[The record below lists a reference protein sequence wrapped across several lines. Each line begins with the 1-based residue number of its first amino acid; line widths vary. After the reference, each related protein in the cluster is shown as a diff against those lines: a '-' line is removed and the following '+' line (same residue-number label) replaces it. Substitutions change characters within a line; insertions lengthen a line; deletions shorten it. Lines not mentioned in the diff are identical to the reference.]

1 MNIFIFHNDLRL
13 VDNIGLSE
21 ALKSGKVI
29 PIFVFTPTQIG
40 KQNPYR
46 SQNAINFMC
55 ESLMSLDNE
64 LRKHGSQLHVFYGNT
79 HTVIES
85 LIKKHKITGVYSNMN
100 YTPFAIERDAAIAN
114 VCKKHNV
121 EFVENEDFGLF
132 PIEHIKTGG
141 GVYRKFTPYYE
152 AALKHKIPEPISYK
166 LTNLIRVNSGNKSLI
181 TKFKTGRHTSKYM
194 MGDRKNPLF
203 TLGRIKNN
211 LKHYDRDR
219 NTLAI
224 RSTELSCHIKFGLV
238 SVREVYHVFKKTNA
252 DLVKQLIWREYYM
265 NIVWAYPYVLQGKNR
280 NLNERE
286 RKVHWHELKPSNSR
300 LFIAWCKG
308 KTGCPIVDAAM
319 TQLNTIG
326 YMHNRGRLIAGWY
339 LVKILGFNWIYGERY
354 FATQLRDYDP
364 AQNNGGWQFVAG
376 SQDSYYRGFNYM
388 LQSAKYDPHADYI
401 KQWLPQ
407 LKNIPPKHIHEW
419 ENHYTEYKVNYPK
432 PIITYDKKFGKY

>member
-21 ALKSGKVI
+21 ALKTGKVI
-29 PIFVFTPTQIG
+29 PVFIFTPTQIG

-55 ESLMSLDNE
+55 ESLMSLDSE
-64 LRKHGSQLHVFYGNT
+64 LRKHGSQLHVYYGNT
-79 HTVIES
+79 HTIIEN

-121 EFVENEDFGLF
+121 EFVESEDFGLF
-132 PIEHIKTGG
+132 PIEYIKTGG
-141 GVYRKFTPYYE
+141 GVYRKFTPYYD
-152 AALKHKIPEPISYK
+152 AVLKHKVPKPISYS
-166 LTNLIRVNSGNKSLI
+166 LTNLTKISSGNKSLI
-181 TKFKTGRHTSKYM
+181 IKFKVNPRRGDAGRNKREIGLRVLHGASK
-194 MGDRKNPLF
+194 L
-203 TLGRIKNN
+203 T
-211 LKHYDRDR
+211 HYDKER
-219 NTLAI
+219 NILNI
-224 RSTELSCHIKFGLV
+224 RTTELSCYIKFGLV
-238 SVREVYHVFKKTNA
+238 SVREVYRVFKKTNA

-265 NIVWAYPYVLQGKNR
+265 NIVWAYPYVLQGPNR

-286 RKVHWHELKPSNSR
+286 RKVHWKSLNPSNSH

-319 TQLNTIG
+319 TQLNTTG
-326 YMHNRGRLIAGWY
+326 YMHNRGRLITGWY

-388 LQSAKYDPHADYI
+388 LQSAKYDPNAIYI
-401 KQWLPQ
+401 KDQLPVFI
-407 LKNIPPKHIHEW
+407 NIPAKHIHEW
-419 ENHYTEYKVNYPK
+419 ENYYTEYKINYPK

>member
-1 MNIFIFHNDLRL
+1 MNLFIFHNDLRL

-21 ALKSGKVI
+21 CLKSGKVI

-55 ESLMSLDNE
+55 ECLEELDAE
-64 LRKHGSQLHVFYGNT
+64 LRKHGSQLHVYYGNT
-79 HTVIES
+79 HTIVEG
-85 LIKKHKITGVYSNMN
+85 LIKKHKITEVHSNMN

-121 EFVENEDFGLF
+121 EFVESEDFGLF

-152 AALKHKIPEPISYK
+152 AVLKHKVPDPISYSLSN
-166 LTNLIRVNSGNKSLI
+166 LTKIKSGNKSLI
-181 TKFKTGRHTSKYM
+181 GRFKTGKSRFPGGRKY
-194 MGDRKNPLF
+194 P
-203 TLGRIKNN
+203 TLTLKRIKTG
-211 LKHYDRDR
+211 LKHYDKER
-219 NTLAI
+219 NILDI
-224 RSTELSCHIKFGLV
+224 RTTEISCYIKFGCV
-238 SVREVYHVFKKTNA
+238 SVREVYRVFKKTNA

-265 NIVWAYPYVLQGKNR
+265 NIVWAYPYVLQGPNR

-286 RKVHWHELKPSNSR
+286 RKVHWKSLNPSNSK

-319 TQLNTIG
+319 TQLNTTG
-326 YMHNRGRLIAGWY
+326 YMHNRGRLITGWY

-354 FATQLRDYDP
+354 FAMQLRDYDP

-388 LQSAKYDPHADYI
+388 LQSAKYDPNAMYI
-401 KQWLPQ
+401 KKWLPV
-407 LKNIPPKHIHEW
+407 LGKIPPKHIHEW
-419 ENHYTEYKVNYPK
+419 ENHYMEYKVNYPK
-432 PIITYDKKFGKY
+432 PIITYDKKVR